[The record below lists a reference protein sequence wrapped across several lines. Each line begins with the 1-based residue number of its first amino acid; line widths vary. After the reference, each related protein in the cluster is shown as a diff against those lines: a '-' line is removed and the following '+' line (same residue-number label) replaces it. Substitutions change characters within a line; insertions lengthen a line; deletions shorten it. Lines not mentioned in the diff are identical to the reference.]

1 MRFHLGT
8 SKAPT
13 AWTWSR
19 VGTGSHSC
27 GSGLKLSLRSR
38 VEASE
43 LLRERWSVWRMVNVS
58 RDETRFSD
66 MVAGEGKQFP
76 TQCAGSRLDAP
87 GEDEDDEGGTRWCQ
101 EQNLPVVTTQP
112 SFDRVCLPGTDFD
125 DTLEVERGEVC
136 QWRARVGPRPC
147 PGSLSGVEGAIVC
160 LPRLIRR
167 ERARRVGR
175 GGDSSN
181 LTHPRESSMRDKR
194 QRVNLDRREKKE
206 ARKQE
211 ISREQSRVA
220 GGYPR
225 RLPSFSK
232 RGWSCAAWATPPGL
246 LTRRR
251 RVFLSR
257 AELTTR
263 MARRIA

>member
-1 MRFHLGT
+1 MDLVEGRDGIPF
-8 SKAPT
+8 
-13 AWTWSR
+13 
-19 VGTGSHSC
+19 
-27 GSGLKLSLRSR
+27 LRKR
-38 VEASE
+38 VEAQLAVARRGIRASSGALVGVE
-43 LLRERWSVWRMVNVS
+43 DGERLERRDTVQRHGGWR
-58 RDETRFSD
+58 
-66 MVAGEGKQFP
+66 GEAIPNTVRRVKTGR
-76 TQCAGSRLDAP
+76 S
-87 GEDEDDEGGTRWCQ
+87 GGGRGRRGRNEMMSGTESSGCHD
-101 EQNLPVVTTQP
+101 QP